1 MLVIV
6 GGVLLLRT
14 TDRLPS
20 LVSLWPLV
28 PLLVGLVLLYY
39 RLFHSGPD
47 YYVFLGT
54 SLLLTGLL
62 LLVTG
67 TVLPVALSRV
77 WPVFMTVIGVA
88 LLLYGLR
95 KHGAARVTFTIPAGA
110 MILLSVLF
118 LPFSLDLISTDF
130 TDFVGVWWPML
141 LVGMGVALIFAHQTR
156 RRGR

>member
-1 MLVIV
+1 MLVVV

-14 TDRLPS
+14 TGRLPS

-28 PLLVGLVLLYY
+28 PLVIGLVLLYY

-54 SLLLTGLL
+54 SMLLTGLL
-62 LLVTG
+62 LLLTG
-67 TVLPVALSRV
+67 TVLQVALARV

-88 LLLYGLR
+88 LLLYGFR
-95 KHGAARVTFTIPAGA
+95 KHGAARVTFTIPAAA
-110 MILLSVLF
+110 MVLLSVLF
-118 LPFSLDLISTDF
+118 LPFSLDLVSTDF
-130 TDFVGVWWPML
+130 AEFVKIWWPML
-141 LVGMGVALIFAHQTR
+141 LVGMGVALIAAHQAR